1 MSSAQHVVEAAPNQ
15 RVLFGEVSYTAAQ
28 LRVIDAALQLMAELG
43 VNGTSLQMIANAMGV
58 TKAAVYHQFK
68 TKDEIVIAVADHNLV
83 TLQATLDEA
92 EALPDRSE
100 ARLFLLRRIIEYS
113 VSSRAL
119 IRVWQSD
126 PEMERVLA
134 EFPPYMNLMTRMY
147 DLLVE
152 GPEHKVMAAMLS
164 AAITAVGYPALADVE
179 DERLID
185 KVLFYARR
193 MLDLPA

>member
-1 MSSAQHVVEAAPNQ
+1 MSSSQHVQVAPTR

-28 LRVIDAALQLMAELG
+28 LRVIDAALRLMAELG

-83 TLQATLDEA
+83 ALQATLDEA
-92 EALPDRSE
+92 ESLADRSE

-179 DERLID
+179 DEQLIYE
-185 KVLFYARR
+185 VLFYARR